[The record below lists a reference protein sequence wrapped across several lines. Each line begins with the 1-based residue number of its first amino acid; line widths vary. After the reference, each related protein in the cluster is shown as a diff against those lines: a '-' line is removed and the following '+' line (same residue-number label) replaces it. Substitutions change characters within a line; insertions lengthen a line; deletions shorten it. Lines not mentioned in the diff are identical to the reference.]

1 MRRVN
6 PSCGYP
12 AGVQSGA
19 GTLIADRYLLAEVIG
34 QGALGRVWRGPD
46 QLLDRAVAVKE
57 VILPSQSPQERAELL
72 ARTMREAQA
81 VARLDHP
88 GVLTICD
95 VVEYEDSPWIVMQF
109 VAGTSLRARIA
120 GEGRMPW
127 QEVARM
133 GEQVAQALAAAHAAG
148 IVHRDLKPDNILLS
162 GRQAVVTGFGIA
174 PEQPAGGEAAP
185 AADLWALGACLYTAV
200 AGTAPSAGD
209 TMTAL
214 IAAISTEAPPHP
226 QQAGALL
233 EVVTELLSEDPAQ
246 RPDAPAAARAL
257 AACLTGAVPARPPW
271 WRRTAA
277 ILSAVAVLAALAGA
291 GVVLLVKGSPAP
303 GTAARQPPAATS
315 FALFAGGWGGHGGGI
330 AIKADGSFTISLRT
344 YTWCTTASPPCDKI
358 VNNTIVAGDIASGHL
373 SASAG
378 HKATGVVTKTTDL
391 KDTPTGAID
400 FTFYPSTDIL
410 SVSGIGDMCGPQ
422 AAAGAC
428 GA

>member
-1 MRRVN
+1 
-6 PSCGYP
+6 
-12 AGVQSGA
+12 VQSGA
-19 GTLIADRYLLAEVIG
+19 GTLIADRYLLAEVAG
-34 QGALGRVWRGPD
+34 QGTTGRVWRGHD
-46 QLLDRAVAVKE
+46 QLLDRVVAVKE

-81 VARLDHP
+81 AARLDHP
-88 GVLTICD
+88 GVITIYD
-95 VVEYEDSPWIVMQF
+95 VVEHEGSPWIVMEL
-109 VAGTSLRARIA
+109 VAGASLRARIE

-127 QEVARM
+127 QDVARM
-133 GEQVAQALAAAHAAG
+133 GEQVAEALATAHAAG

-162 GRQAVVTGFGIA
+162 GQQAVVTGFGIT
-174 PEQPAGGEAAP
+174 PEQLDGGEADP
-185 AADLWALGACLYTAV
+185 AADLWALGATLYTAV
-200 AGTAPSAGD
+200 EGTPPFTGD

-214 IAAISTEAPPHP
+214 IAAISTETPPRPRH
-226 QQAGALL
+226 AGPLL
-233 EVVTELLSEDPAQ
+233 EVVTELLSKDPAQ

-257 AACLTGAVPARPPW
+257 AACHSSRAVPARQPW
-271 WRRTAA
+271 WRRTAVL
-277 ILSAVAVLAALAGA
+277 LSAVAVLAALAGA
-291 GVVLLVKGSPAP
+291 GAVLLAKGSQAP
-303 GTAARQPPAATS
+303 GAPAAHQPPAATS

-400 FTFYPSTDIL
+400 FTFYPSTDVL
-410 SVSGIGDMCGPQ
+410 SVSGIGDLCGPQ